1 MSPRLLVLVP
11 SAVAINLAMGFL
23 TNQLGLPLYLDTIGT
38 VLTAAL
44 AGPVVGVVT
53 GLVSQLVRSLY
64 EGFIW
69 LPFGLVQV
77 VIALMAAF
85 VARQGG
91 FRSLAVSLA
100 WGALVGI
107 VAGAVSAVISHVVF
121 RGVTATGV
129 TAITTLL
136 TGAGL
141 TRAQAVGLASITTD
155 LADKMIVL
163 ALAGA
168 ALRALP
174 VRVAARY
181 PWALRAVGR

>member
-1 MSPRLLVLVP
+1 VLIP
-11 SAVAINLAMGFL
+11 SLVAINLAMGFV

-38 VLTAAL
+38 VLAAAL
-44 AGPVVGVVT
+44 AGPWAGIIT
-53 GLVSQLVRSLY
+53 GLLSQAVRSLY

-77 VIALMAAF
+77 VIALCAALA
-85 VARQGG
+85 ARAAG
-91 FRSLAVSLA
+91 FRTAARSAA
-100 WGALVGI
+100 WGAVTGI
-107 VAGAVSAVISHVVF
+107 VAGSVSALISYIIF

-129 TAITTLL
+129 TAVTTVLAGL
-136 TGAGL
+136 GL
-141 TRAQAVGLASITTD
+141 TRAEAVTIASITTD
-155 LADKMIVL
+155 IADKILVL

-181 PWALRAVGR
+181 PWAMRATGR

>member
-1 MSPRLLVLVP
+1 MPPRLLVLIP

-44 AGPVVGVVT
+44 AGPVVGVMT
-53 GLVSQLVRSLY
+53 GIVSQLVRSLY

-77 VIALMAAF
+77 VIALLAAL
-85 VARQGG
+85 VARRGG
-91 FRSLAVSLA
+91 FRSTGASLA
-100 WGALVGI
+100 WGALVGL
-107 VAGAVSAVISHVVF
+107 VAGAVSALISYLVF

-136 TGAGL
+136 SGAGL
-141 TRAQAVGLASITTD
+141 TRAQAVTVASIGTD

-168 ALRALP
+168 ALRGLP